1 MKTPSKYETV
11 PAFPTRCTGQLGDD
25 GRWLHDVTPGMTL
38 RDWLAGQALAGMLA
52 NGFQPNYVKPYN
64 SNTAD
69 FDYGKAAY
77 EIATKAM
84 SWR

>member
-1 MKTPSKYETV
+1 MNAYELGIA
-11 PAFPTRCTGQLGDD
+11 AFPTRCTGRLGTD
-25 GRWLHDVTPGMTL
+25 GKWLPDEVPGMTL
-38 RDWLAGQALAGMLA
+38 RDYLAGQALAGMLA
-52 NGFQPNYVKPYN
+52 NGFQPNYIKQGN
-64 SNTAD
+64 NTCD